1 MTQQFVTQ
9 NFKTKNSILLFGKSW
24 AAPLVLYF
32 DNPQEKY
39 KEIQDIINSSAQ
51 PRLVELTANGPI
63 KKVSI
68 LSSQIAGV
76 ALQEEQHLA

>member
-39 KEIQDIINSSAQ
+39 KEIQDFLNSSTQ
-51 PRLVELTANGPI
+51 PKTLELVANGPI

-68 LSSQIAGV
+68 LSTQIAGV
-76 ALQEEQHLA
+76 AIQEEQHLA

>member
-1 MTQQFVTQ
+1 MTQQFVQQ
-9 NFKTKNSILLFGKSW
+9 NFKTKTSVLLFGKSW
-24 AAPLVLYF
+24 SAPLVLYF

-39 KEIQDIINSSAQ
+39 KEIQEIINSSSQAK
-51 PRLVELTANGPI
+51 LIELTANGPI

-68 LSSQIAGV
+68 MSNQIAGV

>member
-9 NFKTKNSILLFGKSW
+9 NFKTKNSVLLFGKSW

-39 KEIQDIINSSAQ
+39 KEIQEVINSSNQ
-51 PRLVELTANGPI
+51 PKLLELVANGPI
-63 KKVSI
+63 KKVCI